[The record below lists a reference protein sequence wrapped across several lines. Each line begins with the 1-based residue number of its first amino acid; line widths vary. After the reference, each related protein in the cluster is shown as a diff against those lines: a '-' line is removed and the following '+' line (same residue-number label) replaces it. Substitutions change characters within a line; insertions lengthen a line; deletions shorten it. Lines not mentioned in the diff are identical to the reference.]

1 MVESTRKKDQ
11 GFGYLTDYGLT
22 DEQIE
27 RWAAKEGMILGRV
40 ITAFNA
46 KRVDVITEEGLISCM
61 MSNKLFNRSDDFV
74 VSGDWVFIR
83 QIDES
88 NYMIEELLER
98 RNKFVRRR
106 AGTINEE
113 QTIGVNLDRIFV
125 VTAVDDD
132 FNPRRLERYI
142 TQAKHDHIPVT
153 IVLSKADL
161 TDRIDF
167 YKEIARKI
175 HPGGDVIAISSYRG
189 AVGLE
194 ELTPFLRKGETIA
207 LFGSSGVGKST
218 IVNTLFGDEIQ
229 RVKEVNPKTGKGGHT
244 TTSKQLRAFEKGF
257 ILLDTPG
264 MREFGVINQ
273 SGEAVKGFEDIE
285 EWSIYCHFNNCRHDT
300 EEGCAVK
307 AAVAD
312 GHLGQKRLENFR
324 KITYEQDFLWV
335 KGRRISK
342 DKLKYGKSK
351 KR

>member
-1 MVESTRKKDQ
+1 M
-11 GFGYLTDYGLT
+11 G
-22 DEQIE
+22 
-27 RWAAKEGMILGRV
+27 
-40 ITAFNA
+40 
-46 KRVDVITEEGLISCM
+46 
-61 MSNKLFNRSDDFV
+61 NKLFDKLNDFV
-74 VSGDWVFIR
+74 VSGDWVCIR
-83 QIDES
+83 QIDGD
-88 NYMIEELLER
+88 NYMIEDLLER
-98 RNKFVRRR
+98 KNKFVRRK
-106 AGTINEE
+106 AGTINDE
-113 QTIGVNLDRIFV
+113 QIIGVNLDRIFV

-142 TQAKHDHIPVT
+142 TQARHDRIPVT

-167 YKEIARKI
+167 YKDIARKI

-189 AVGLE
+189 AEGLQ
-194 ELTPFLRKGETIA
+194 ELSPFLRKGETIA
-207 LFGSSGVGKST
+207 LVGSSGVGKST

-264 MREFGVINQ
+264 MREFGVLNS

-285 EWSIYCHFNNCRHDT
+285 EWAVYCHFNNCRHDT

-312 GHLGQKRLENFR
+312 GHLAQKRLDNFQ

-342 DKLKYGKSK
+342 DKLRYGKKK
-351 KR
+351 KRRS